1 MLGGSVL
8 LTLMTLCM
16 SVWVF
21 VCGQWYL
28 GVFSFCSVR
37 SNHDC
42 CVKWL
47 SSVQSD
53 IHTNVFPLFSSAG
66 SIEIL
71 EIQVEEML
79 VSYTDRPQLIG
90 KGGGPEPRP
99 SINFFFFSL
108 HKALMALNHQE
119 TSSSKFIL
127 WLLSTERP
135 PGTAVPAQ
143 CYCETGEG
151 WRAATVCAC
160 IQICTDDI

>member
-28 GVFSFCSVR
+28 GVFSFCSVG
-37 SNHDC
+37 SDYDC

-53 IHTNVFPLFSSAG
+53 IHANVFPLFFLCRVHWDTWDTSGRDACFVHWSTPVD
-66 SIEIL
+66 
-71 EIQVEEML
+71 Q
-79 VSYTDRPQLIG
+79 Q
-90 KGGGPEPRP
+90 GGGLSRGQA
-99 SINFFFFSL
+99 STFFFSL

-127 WLLSTERP
+127 WLPSTERP

-151 WRAATVCAC
+151 WRAATVCAW
-160 IQICTDDI
+160 IQICTDDL